1 MAINDLVAFQY
12 NILKSNEKMT
22 LPSFLKTTNMKHLLR
37 ALSNTHRTNPSPFYL
52 LKINNSPSISP
63 HPDFLSL
70 K

>member
-1 MAINDLVAFQY
+1 MAINDSVVFQY
-12 NILKSNEKMT
+12 NIFKHNEKMT
-22 LPSFLKTTNMKHLLR
+22 LPSFLKPTNMKHLLK

-52 LKINNSPSISP
+52 LKINKTPSISP